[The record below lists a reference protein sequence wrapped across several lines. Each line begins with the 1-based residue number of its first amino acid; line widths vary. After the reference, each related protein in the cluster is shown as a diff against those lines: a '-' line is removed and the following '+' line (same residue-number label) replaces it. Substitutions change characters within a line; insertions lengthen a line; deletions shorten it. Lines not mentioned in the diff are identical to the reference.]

1 MRFFQGEGY
10 ADFKEK
16 GMRRV
21 SPDLGKHFVATQTQ
35 LITHNLE
42 KELKLAST
50 RSRRQAMSY
59 LLEQCVLLCE
69 AAPLSNRPHE
79 RRKLR
84 WVSRLVER
92 ARRAVRREK

>member
-16 GMRRV
+16 GKNKV
-21 SPDLGKHFVATQTQ
+21 SPVLSKHFVVAQTE
-35 LITHNLE
+35 LIAHNLE

-69 AAPLSNRPHE
+69 AAPLSIRPRE
-79 RRKLR
+79 RRKMR
-84 WVSRLVER
+84 WVCRLVER